1 MNKNTL
7 FEIILFDPDNT
18 LITLLEKQDIEYR
31 KVAVSQKFVV
41 ATDETIEIV
50 SKDNSEIIIESLVS
64 IFMEWLKK
72 KQYRKLQAQLVD
84 GSIVYID
91 EDDIEGN
98 TNILKNLLK
107 VNAFDPE
114 YNNRIINR

>member
-18 LITLLEKQDIEYR
+18 LITLLEKQDIEFR

-64 IFMEWLKK
+64 IFMKM
-72 KQYRKLQAQLVD
+72 
-84 GSIVYID
+84 
-91 EDDIEGN
+91 
-98 TNILKNLLK
+98 ILKVIPIFSK
-107 VNAFDPE
+107 
-114 YNNRIINR
+114 IC